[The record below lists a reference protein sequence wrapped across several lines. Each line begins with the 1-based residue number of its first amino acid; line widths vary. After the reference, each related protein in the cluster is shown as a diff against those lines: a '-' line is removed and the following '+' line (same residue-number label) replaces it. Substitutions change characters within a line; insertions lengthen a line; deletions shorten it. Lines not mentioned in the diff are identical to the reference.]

1 MSPGIVGIDSVSVMS
16 VALVTGA
23 TAGIGAEFARQL
35 AARGDDLVLVARD
48 ADRLAT
54 TAGELRARYGV
65 TVEVLPA
72 DLSDRDQLQRVADRI
87 AEGPSAID
95 LVVNNAG
102 FGMHRRLL
110 SPDVMDEVDLAID
123 VMLRAVI
130 QLSGVA
136 GRAMQARGGG
146 AIVNIS
152 STAGFVT
159 MGAYSAIKAAVT
171 TYTEAL
177 SLELRGTG
185 VTATAV
191 CPGWVRTE
199 FHDRAGIR
207 TGSIPAAAWVP
218 VDVLVSES
226 LADVARGAA
235 VSIPTRRWSAAIAI
249 SRLLPRPL
257 VRAISAKLR
266 SGR

>member
-1 MSPGIVGIDSVSVMS
+1 MSAMS

-54 TAGELRARYGV
+54 TAAELRSRYGV
-65 TVEVLPA
+65 DVEVLPA
-72 DLSDRDQLQRVADRI
+72 DLADREQVQLVADRI
-87 AEGPSAID
+87 ADDGSPVG

-102 FGMHRRLL
+102 FGMHAKLL
-110 SPDVMDEVDLAID
+110 SPDVMTEVDRAVD

-136 GRAMQARGGG
+136 ARAMSARGGG
-146 AIVNIS
+146 AIVNVS

-177 SLELRGTG
+177 SLELRGSG

-199 FHDRAGIR
+199 FHERAGIR

-218 VDVLVSES
+218 VDVLVSQA
-226 LADVARGAA
+226 LTDTARGAV
-235 VSIPTRRWSAAIAI
+235 VSIPTRRWSTAIAV